1 MTSSHAVVRI
11 VPKTTAHRVNG
22 TLALRPAPVPP
33 PARRRAHLSV
43 AGGPPRGHAEAALR
57 IVIEI
62 LAGTRPPRHLSGT
75 ADPEVW
81 QGLAVHR
88 AGTAARTR
96 IAPPRVL
103 RTWVQAPVPGAMETG
118 AVAVLDGRVH
128 ALALRLER
136 HHGRWRCTAIETTVP
151 ARRP

>member
-1 MTSSHAVVRI
+1 MMSSHAVVRI
-11 VPKTTAHRVNG
+11 VPKTTALPLNG
-22 TLALRPAPVPP
+22 TLALRPEPVPP
-33 PARRRAHLSV
+33 AARRRTHLSL

-57 IVIEI
+57 IVIDI

-88 AGTAARTR
+88 AGAAARTR
-96 IAPPRVL
+96 IVPPRVL
-103 RTWVQAPVPGAMETG
+103 RTWAQAPAPGALEAG

-136 HHGRWRCTAIETTVP
+136 RHGRWRCTAIETTVP
-151 ARRP
+151 A

>member
-1 MTSSHAVVRI
+1 MSHGHTLVRI
-11 VPKTTAHRVNG
+11 VPNTAGCKTNG
-22 TLALRPAPVPP
+22 SLALQRDVPLPA
-33 PARRRAHLSV
+33 ARRKSHLSLV
-43 AGGPPRGHAEAALR
+43 GTPPRGHAEATVR

-88 AGTAARTR
+88 VPVPGGKAF

-103 RTWVQAPVPGAMETG
+103 RTWVQAPVPGVMETG
-118 AVAVLDGRVH
+118 AVVVLRGRVH
-128 ALALRLER
+128 ALALRLE
-136 HHGRWRCTAIETTVP
+136 HHRGRWRCTAIETTVP
-151 ARRP
+151 T